1 MDEPV
6 IDQEFRAW
14 LGDYQPNPHE
24 DEWTDG
30 DLLAAFKAG
39 ADLVARKMLTHLK
52 RITGE

>member
-1 MDEPV
+1 M

-14 LGDYQPNPHE
+14 LDDYQPNPHE

-39 ADLVARKMLTHLK
+39 ADLVARKLLTHLR